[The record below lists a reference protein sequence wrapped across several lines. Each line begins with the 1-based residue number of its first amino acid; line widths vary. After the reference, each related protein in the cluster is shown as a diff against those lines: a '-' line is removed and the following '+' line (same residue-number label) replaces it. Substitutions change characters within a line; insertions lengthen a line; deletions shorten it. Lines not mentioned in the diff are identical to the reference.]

1 MQWSSNRMR
10 LLVFALLAL
19 VSVCLCLLF
28 ALPDQQTN
36 SAVISDSEP
45 TGEPVPTTT
54 PHIAPL
60 YPTLAAAYNGMTNV
74 QQDRY
79 LESLVGA
86 EVVRWDAIVEN
97 VDESFGEYVIFADA
111 GRPTAGSDVA
121 IWGVSEDVAV
131 SLNIGERIVFSGQI
145 TNISTF
151 LGLTVR
157 IENAVIHD
165 SEDDDD

>member
-1 MQWSSNRMR
+1 MHWSSNRMR
-10 LLVFALLAL
+10 SFIFALAALAG
-19 VSVCLCLLF
+19 VCLCLFFTLS
-28 ALPDQQTN
+28 DQRTN
-36 SAVISDSEP
+36 SGVVSDSGS

-60 YPTLAAAYNGMTNV
+60 YPTLAAEYNRMTDV

-86 EVVRWDAIVEN
+86 EAVRWEAVVEN
-97 VDESFGEYVIFADA
+97 VSESFGEYVIFADA

-121 IWGVSEDVAV
+121 IWGMSEDVAV
-131 SLNIGERIVFSGQI
+131 SLNIGDRIVFSGQI

-165 SEDDDD
+165 SEDDD